1 VQGAEPR
8 VLRLPGTEVEHMNR
22 PVNDGLEHESGI
34 RLFLWCS
41 RYISLGYPCGHTGAV
56 LLAGI

>member
-1 VQGAEPR
+1 
-8 VLRLPGTEVEHMNR
+8 MNR
-22 PVNDGLEHESGI
+22 PLNDGLEDESGK

-41 RYISLGYPCGHTGAV
+41 RYISLRYPSGHTGAI